1 MFGVCYARPEQISG
15 IVKGQLERAGVG
27 LKIGR
32 EFWEFISGDPQCLN
46 ELLALAGDA
55 AGEAPAGEASFADRV
70 EAKLE
75 SLTSEFAARYG
86 PALDDRAWERF
97 LADNS

>member
-15 IVKGQLERAGVG
+15 IVKGQLERAGVA
-27 LKIGR
+27 LTIGR

-46 ELLALAGDA
+46 EILALAGEA
-55 AGEAPAGEASFADRV
+55 AGEAPPGEMSFADRV
-70 EAKLE
+70 EQKLE
-75 SLTSEFAARYG
+75 SLTREFTDRYG
-86 PALDDRAWERF
+86 KALDDEAWERF